1 MNATP
6 EYEER
11 ILNARPD
18 TDKFSFRKV
27 DSKVSKVMQDRKL
40 LEDIKTWASKLQREG
55 DSSSLHVSIER
66 EIRISTSVSGPAG
79 LPKALFK
86 TKHLGRL
93 LRNFM
98 VNR

>member
-55 DSSSLHVSIER
+55 GSSSLHVSIER
-66 EIRISTSVSGPAG
+66 ERSESAPLYLDQQDSPRPCLKPNIWEG
-79 LPKALFK
+79 F
-86 TKHLGRL
+86 
-93 LRNFM
+93 
-98 VNR
+98 